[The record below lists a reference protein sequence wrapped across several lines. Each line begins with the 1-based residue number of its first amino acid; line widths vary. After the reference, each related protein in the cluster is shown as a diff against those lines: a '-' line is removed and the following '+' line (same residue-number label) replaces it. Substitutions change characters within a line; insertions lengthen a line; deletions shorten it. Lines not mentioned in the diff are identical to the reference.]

1 MKVWVLHVY
10 GSGCGDPFVKL
21 YATWDKAFA
30 AWKEYRQNDLDNF
43 DDAEEVLNNEDIW
56 RERVNVDAQS
66 SNAYYSYD
74 SDDGWVYVE
83 VFGRDVEG
91 FEGRNKL

>member
-30 AWKEYRQNDLDNF
+30 AWKAYRQNDLDNF

-56 RERVNVDAQS
+56 REHVNVDAQS